1 MTTLIS
7 FLSGSGLLVSLLV
20 CLAGCI
26 LRLRQCR
33 ASGCTTEDLV
43 ARWRTRLVPVDLL
56 RGQWPVRVLV
66 NDVIFWLLF
75 MALVVVLFAPGHAVL
90 IGRGI
95 GLDWPGMAFRWADGL
110 AVVLTLGA
118 LALPLRHL
126 LLADLRAAAT
136 KADWRLMALLVLLP
150 FTGLLARSGMP
161 GYGLWLLLHLV
172 AGHIFLWCAPH
183 CRFARLLR

>member
-7 FLSGSGLLVSLLV
+7 FLSGTGLLISLLG
-20 CLAGCI
+20 CLAGCV
-26 LRLRQCR
+26 LRLRQCM
-33 ASGCTTEDLV
+33 ASGCTTQDFV
-43 ARWRTRLVPVDLL
+43 ASWRARLVPVDLL

-75 MALVVVLFAPGHAVL
+75 IALVLVLFGPGHAVL
-90 IGRGI
+90 IGH
-95 GLDWPGMAFRWADGL
+95 GLGFDWPGMAFRWADGL
-110 AVVLTLGA
+110 AVVLLLGA

-126 LLADLRAAAT
+126 LLADLRDAAT

-150 FTGLLARSGMP
+150 FTGLLARSGLP
-161 GYGLWLLLHLV
+161 GYSLWLLLHLV
-172 AGHIFLWCAPH
+172 AGHVFLWCAPH

>member
-7 FLSGSGLLVSLLV
+7 FLTGWGLLISLLG
-20 CLAGCI
+20 CLAGCVM
-26 LRLRQCR
+26 RLRQCK
-33 ASGCTTEDLV
+33 ASGCNPSDFS
-43 ARWRTRLVPVDLL
+43 ARWRARLVPLDLL
-56 RGQWPVRVLV
+56 RGQWPVCVLV
-66 NDVIFWLLF
+66 NDAIFWLLF

-90 IGRGI
+90 IGRGL

-110 AVVLTLGA
+110 AVLLTLGA

-150 FTGLLARSGMP
+150 FTGLLARSGIP
-161 GYGLWLLLHLV
+161 GYGLWLLLHLG
-172 AGHIFLWCAPH
+172 AGHVFLWCAPR
-183 CRFARLLR
+183 CQFARLLR